1 MESCFEDLR
10 SKTIQWKKR
19 PFESNEDYMRVFGD
33 LKSLFPSKGQKVL
46 KSAYLGHYPRS
57 GMGKTWLVTSANLTP
72 LLLLIERSWAWED
85 MVALGWAR
93 RRRAM
98 CKSAGK
104 LDHIADSA
112 FRVHVSPFFCCIM
125 FWTIQPMK
133 VHGTHYPLTHWP
145 LTRHPPWLSSPIV
158 LVQLSS

>member
-19 PFESNEDYMRVFGD
+19 PFESNEDYMRIFGD

-85 MVALGWAR
+85 MVALGWTR

-112 FRVHVSPFFCCIM
+112 FRVHVCRLFSVALCFGPYNPWRFMVPTIH
-125 FWTIQPMK
+125 WT
-133 VHGTHYPLTHWP
+133 VA
-145 LTRHPPWLSSPIV
+145 HPNSLV
-158 LVQLSS
+158 L